1 MLSKWFPRGIRI
13 FIFGR
18 GVWARERER
27 VRVRFLNDVLYPCM
41 AWVSPYWEY
50 RSDGVVPVASGQT
63 ELVLAFSIYLFYSL
77 FPNDRGNEIIWFR
90 PPLTQHTHVIVSNA
104 FCWRKMRISNANLS
118 SYVRYS
124 FRFDPSNG
132 FETRVSDAS
141 FGRFP
146 RNAAHGV
153 DASERARIVC

>member
-1 MLSKWFPRGIRI
+1 MS
-13 FIFGR
+13 
-18 GVWARERER
+18 ARERESAR
-27 VRVRFLNDVLYPCM
+27 SFFKRRFIPVYGV
-41 AWVSPYWEY
+41 VSPYWEY

-118 SYVRYS
+118 SCVIDIRFVS
-124 FRFDPSNG
+124 ILRTVSRRGFRTISAERCARRGRERTRAHRVLTFDA
-132 FETRVSDAS
+132 E
-141 FGRFP
+141 
-146 RNAAHGV
+146 
-153 DASERARIVC
+153 SEDF